1 MSSPKPRGARQSLVR
16 LFAEARRSGR
26 DGLVVSGHHNT
37 NRIAH
42 LRQPLAFLLGAE
54 SGKVLAKFR
63 TPLPTVEVVPR
74 IWRRES
80 EVLRAVAAHVGEV
93 PRCLADFDTW
103 SLHGYLDGRALADE
117 NPAERL
123 GSARLLELAEF
134 FARLAGVPVSEL
146 PPLPLDWPDEGDSAG
161 FLAWLA
167 RFAEEEVHQSN
178 RPRFGRLF
186 DAVGIPLDAVDRFMR
201 SVPKLTGRPFSLLHT
216 DVHRANVVVVQ
227 GPVRDPAPGPVSGP
241 VSDPEGGRLA
251 VIDWELALYGDPLH
265 DLATHLVRMN
275 YDKSEQDL
283 MTLMWTDA
291 MRRAGHKDMTVGM
304 DVDLPVYLGFEYAQS
319 VFPDVMRAALALPD
333 RPAEEDLATA
343 AGRVGRAL
351 RRAREPLGLT
361 EKVPDI
367 RDVSAALREWHAKDR
382 ADGTDPA
389 DPVVRVDGTP
399 WAGQEPSS
407 TRR

>member
-1 MSSPKPRGARQSLVR
+1 MFSPQPRGARQSLVR
-16 LFAEARRSGR
+16 LFAEARRGGR

-117 NPAERL
+117 NPTEQI

-134 FARLAGVPVSEL
+134 FARLAKVPVSEL
-146 PPLPLDWPDEGDSAG
+146 PPLPEDWPDEGDSQG

-167 RFAEEEVHQSN
+167 RFAEREVHQSN

-186 DAVGIPLDAVDRFMR
+186 DAVGIPADAVDRFMK
-201 SVPKLTGRPFSLLHT
+201 SVPRLTRRPFSLLHT
-216 DVHRANVVVVQ
+216 DVHRANVVVVPD
-227 GPVRDPAPGPVSGP
+227 PVPG
-241 VSDPEGGRLA
+241 PEGGRLA

-283 MTLMWTDA
+283 MILMWTDA
-291 MRRAGHKDMTVGM
+291 MRRAGHKDMTDGM
-304 DVDLPVYLGFEYAQS
+304 DTDLPVYLGFEYAQS

-333 RPAEEDLATA
+333 RPGEQDLAVA

-351 RRAREPLGLT
+351 GRAREPLGLT

-367 RDVSAALREWHAKDR
+367 QDVSEALREWHARDEAGRRLVDR
-382 ADGTDPA
+382 TGSVIDAT
-389 DPVVRVDGTP
+389 VK
-399 WAGQEPSS
+399 
-407 TRR
+407 

>member
-1 MSSPKPRGARQSLVR
+1 M
-16 LFAEARRSGR
+16 
-26 DGLVVSGHHNT
+26 VSGHHNT

-134 FARLAGVPVSEL
+134 FARLAGVPVGEL
-146 PPLPLDWPDEGDSAG
+146 PPLPEDWPGEGDSAG

-186 DAVGIPLDAVDRFMR
+186 DAVGIPFDAVDRFMT
-201 SVPKLTGRPFSLLHT
+201 SVPRLTDRPFSLLHT
-216 DVHRANVVVVQ
+216 DVHRANVVVV
-227 GPVRDPAPGPVSGP
+227 PG
-241 VSDPEGGRLA
+241 PEGGCLSL
-251 VIDWELALYGDPLH
+251 IDWEHALYGDPLH
-265 DLATHLVRMN
+265 DLATHLVRMS

-283 MTLMWTDA
+283 MTRMWSDA
-291 MRRAGHKDMTVGM
+291 MRRAGHEDMTVGM

-319 VFPDVMRAALALPD
+319 VLPDVMRAALALPD
-333 RPAEEDLATA
+333 RPAEEHLATA

-351 RRAREPLGLT
+351 RRAREPLLLM
-361 EKVPDI
+361 EKVPDV
-367 RDVSAALREWHAKDR
+367 RDVGAALREWHANDTVDHTQR
-382 ADGTDPA
+382 PGMGTA
-389 DPVVRVDGTP
+389 TG
-399 WAGQEPSS
+399 E
-407 TRR
+407 

>member
-1 MSSPKPRGARQSLVR
+1 MFSPQPRGARQSLVR

-80 EVLRAVAAHVGEV
+80 DVLRAVAAHVGEV
-93 PRCLADFDTW
+93 PRCLADFDSW

-117 NPAERL
+117 NPGGQL
-123 GSARLLELAEF
+123 GSARLLEFAEF
-134 FARLAGVPVSEL
+134 FARLAGVPVGEL
-146 PPLPLDWPDEGDSAG
+146 PPLPEGWPDDGDSRG

-167 RFAEEEVHQSN
+167 RFAEQKVHQSN
-178 RPRFGRLF
+178 RSRFGGLF
-186 DAVGIPLDAVDRFMR
+186 DAVGVPVDAMDRFMR
-201 SVPKLTGRPFSLLHT
+201 SVPKLTNRPFSLLHT
-216 DVHRANVVVVQ
+216 DVHRANVVVV
-227 GPVRDPAPGPVSGP
+227 
-241 VSDPEGGRLA
+241 SDSEGGHLS

-291 MRRAGHKDMTVGM
+291 MRRAGHGEMTDGM
-304 DVDLPVYLGFEYAQS
+304 DVDLPVYLRFEYAQS
-319 VFPDVMRAALALPD
+319 VFPDVMRAALALPGH
-333 RPAEEDLATA
+333 PGEQDLTA
-343 AGRVGRAL
+343 AAERVARAL
-351 RRAREPLGLT
+351 RTAREPLGLT
-361 EKVPDI
+361 EKVPDL
-367 RDVSAALREWHAKDR
+367 RDVGKALREWHAM
-382 ADGTDPA
+382 DGATRDQH
-389 DPVVRVDGTP
+389 DGEVVK
-399 WAGQEPSS
+399 
-407 TRR
+407 